1 MLKYEDFYVYCIG
14 WLWSTDTAGRAALV
28 CGHIFKRSVFIG
40 IDFLPMAENSVWT
53 CKRFHPR
60 MIYRHHVLE
69 TEMKSILCA
78 KKKRLQSLVGH
89 TGFYFF
95 SNIKKNSHWLKSIL
109 FCFFYFLNLLLL
121 QYWWKLPIRS
131 TASHCCHVVVNC
143 RRCFIIYLFFKKN
156 F

>member
-78 KKKRLQSLVGH
+78 KKKKRLQSLVGH

-95 SNIKKNSHWLKSIL
+95 SNIKKFTLIEINFVMFFFIFKSVITTVLVETSHQIHSES
-109 FCFFYFLNLLLL
+109 LL
-121 QYWWKLPIRS
+121 PCS
-131 TASHCCHVVVNC
+131 G
-143 RRCFIIYLFFKKN
+143 
-156 F
+156 